1 MTNLTIDEAL
11 PVEDKKEHSGRAKAA
26 EMDAIVN
33 SQDRQTEVGQ
43 EEDRRKQKAAAVAL
57 RGTIT
62 ASAFWRLYYATGACE
77 PRQEGSVGPAVS
89 SWAHMYQV
97 RL

>member
-43 EEDRRKQKAAAVAL
+43 EEDRRKQKAESSS
-57 RGTIT
+57 GS
-62 ASAFWRLYYATGACE
+62 ASRDNNGLSFLEIILCDGR
-77 PRQEGSVGPAVS
+77 
-89 SWAHMYQV
+89 M
-97 RL
+97 